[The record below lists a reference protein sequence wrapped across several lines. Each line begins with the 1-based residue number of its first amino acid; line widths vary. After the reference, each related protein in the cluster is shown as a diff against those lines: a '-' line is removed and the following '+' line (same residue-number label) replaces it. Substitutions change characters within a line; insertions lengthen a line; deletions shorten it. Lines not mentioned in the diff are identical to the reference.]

1 MLIANRASLQL
12 REDHYSLRTGSAKEL
27 TNVKLSDETRRD
39 RIEYA
44 EKREPVDLSPT
55 EQVWPPLN
63 TALHFA
69 LCLLQLTHIESSVQG
84 DQKSCLGSE

>member
-27 TNVKLSDETRRD
+27 TNIKLSDETRRD

-55 EQVWPPLN
+55 EQVWPAA
-63 TALHFA
+63 TKHSFA
-69 LCLLQLTHIESSVQG
+69 LCTLSFAVNSHRE
-84 DQKSCLGSE
+84 